1 MSTRFGISQGMMMIR
16 QIIAAGGGYS
26 LKLMV
31 RKAAAEMAPR
41 GCQRVV
47 ELIVRVIHLIHPEHL
62 AQAALVETRIVRHQG
77 QTLDLRSNLFPD
89 TWEYRSILRI
99 FF

>member
-1 MSTRFGISQGMMMIR
+1 MMMIR
-16 QIIAAGGGYS
+16 QIIAAGGGNS

-31 RKAAAEMAPR
+31 RKTVTKMAPGSR
-41 GCQRVV
+41 QRVV
-47 ELIVRVIHLIHPEHL
+47 ELIIWVIHLIHPEHF